1 MCKEKVENEE
11 GWKDDDDT
19 REKSKDRYRRR
30 APEPEGLFRHI
41 DGPCVHAGLMHAS
54 RLALMLSSCSLPRA
68 TSIDNLS
75 NRNGDTSTQ
84 SRKGPDREELIVELQ
99 SRCFPPVRRVLRD
112 STVHLILCQ
121 RNRFCQAEISIAAD
135 ARYVYDV

>member
-41 DGPCVHAGLMHAS
+41 DGPCVHAGLPVDA
-54 RLALMLSSCSLPRA
+54 REQI
-68 TSIDNLS
+68 SIDVVVMFLAS
-75 NRNGDTSTQ
+75 SDFNRQFIKQRTETQ
-84 SRKGPDREELIVELQ
+84 VHRVEKV
-99 SRCFPPVRRVLRD
+99 P
-112 STVHLILCQ
+112 IEK
-121 RNRFCQAEISIAAD
+121 N
-135 ARYVYDV
+135 